1 MGGEGSA
8 GRRWISAPLLMGLGL
23 ALLIIPFV
31 IAIIFFFVFE
41 PLAPRP
47 GSSLNEA
54 LVDASFSLIS
64 IASRLA
70 FLGIAVWVG
79 SIVLRNAVELM
90 RGRG

>member
-1 MGGEGSA
+1 MGAEGSG
-8 GRRWISAPLLMGLGL
+8 GRRRAPAPLLMSLGL

-31 IAIIFFFVFE
+31 IAIIFFFISE
-41 PLAPRP
+41 PLEPRP

-64 IASRLA
+64 IASKLA

-79 SIVLRNAVELM
+79 SIVLKNAVELM
-90 RGRG
+90 RGGG